1 MMPYIWEYIDY
12 ASSKPRSQEE
22 LKLKKRELCDRYVE
36 DKYGKKTYTN
46 RETWER
52 DRRAFNAAVKK
63 FSTAPPT

>member
-22 LKLKKRELCDRYVE
+22 LKLEKRELCDRYVE